1 MPVLKLKHCIIHNVD
16 MDEQDPKRRI
26 VELFVNEEDVFEM
39 LDSINPKNIIKY
51 LDQRHIPHRD
61 ALQINVKT
69 IEGCLPPKTAKNR
82 RSRAIKGLYEA
93 AARANKKLSRAYELQ
108 QVYDKNVQ
116 INDYSDGQ

>member
-26 VELFVNEEDVFEM
+26 VELFVNEEDLFEM

-51 LDQRHIPHRD
+51 LDQRKIPHRD

-69 IEGCLPPKTAKNR
+69 IDGCLPDKTAKNR
-82 RSRAIKGLYEA
+82 RDRAITGLYGVA
-93 AARANKKLSRAYELQ
+93 RRANHKLSRARELLEQ
-108 QVYDKNVQ
+108 YGGNIILADNTSQ
-116 INDYSDGQ
+116 